1 MSNVMTFYN
10 RSFTFKDN
18 KLYKCTPVL
27 FRDCIELEEELIYDP
42 EKDPIERLYRTF
54 EEIFLAGHGEFK
66 NKVKTLFDC

>member
-1 MSNVMTFYN
+1 MSNVIKFYHKHYQ
-10 RSFTFKDN
+10 FKDN

-27 FRDCIELEEELIYDP
+27 YRDDTEYEYELIYDP